1 MRAIRRLSGGMLA
14 AILAV
19 LLGAP
24 VIARGQDTPALAII
38 SSPAHDAPLFGPV
51 NITGT
56 ALHPTAFAG
65 YTLEYDLASEVGEQ
79 WYPVQ
84 ERVTQQVQDGVLG
97 TWDTTTVPDGIYQL
111 RLRVYLH
118 DGSFSEA
125 VVSGLRIQN
134 SQPTP
139 MPTLG
144 PALAAPGAQPP
155 TPGPSPTSPIV
166 QPPSSNP
173 QPAPGAEQARSADT
187 GEPRLLQSGS
197 GGSRINFSRVRQ
209 AFCTGGYLALG
220 VFAVLGLY
228 SAVRHL
234 SRRRP
239 ARDYPDGDY

>member
-1 MRAIRRLSGGMLA
+1 MRAIRRLSGGILA
-14 AILAV
+14 AILAAV
-19 LLGAP
+19 LSVAAI
-24 VIARGQDTPALAII
+24 VHGQDTPALAII
-38 SSPAHDAPLFGPV
+38 SSPVHDAPLFGPV
-51 NITGT
+51 NITGS

-65 YTLEYDLASEVGEQ
+65 YTLEYDLASEIGEQ

-118 DGSFSEA
+118 DGTFSEA

-173 QPAPGAEQARSADT
+173 QPATGAEPVQPADT
-187 GEPRLLQSGS
+187 GEPRLLQSS
-197 GGSRINFSRVRQ
+197 PGGSRINFSRVRQ

-220 VFAVLGLY
+220 AFAVLGLY
-228 SAVRHL
+228 SAARHL

-239 ARDYPDGDY
+239 ARDYPDSDY